1 MAMLDVSRKFGNNCT
16 AFVICA
22 SSLCSDW
29 YIQVIVI
36 VSATG

>member
-16 AFVICA
+16 AFLTCD
-22 SSLCSDW
+22 SLCSDW

-36 VSATG
+36 VSAIG